1 MFKQQ
6 NAKVRTENGNEDDN
20 PDNFTR
26 IRLGYIGSTNFHR
39 QLLIGFMN
47 ENADDGY
54 NLGYDGEIIDVQP
67 DDAYFQSGNYK
78 LVIQGVGYFNINAI
92 YPITIKSSQLGSV
105 SFILEGVEN
114 LDLNQPIYIHDNVTN
129 SYNDIRL
136 TNYSVTIPAGTINNR
151 FSLRFSN
158 QTLSNN
164 TQENIENIVFYNS
177 EYHHLEIIN
186 SKNNEIKEVILLS
199 ILGQKINTW
208 RVNSFE
214 NNIKLPIKNIATGV
228 YIVKIKTNEGKYFS
242 EKIMIR
248 N

>member
-1 MFKQQ
+1 MLQFQQ
-6 NAKVRTENGNEDDN
+6 G
-20 PDNFTR
+20 
-26 IRLGYIGSTNFHR
+26 
-39 QLLIGFMN
+39 Q
-47 ENADDGY
+47 
-54 NLGYDGEIIDVQP
+54 
-67 DDAYFQSGNYK
+67 
-78 LVIQGVGYFNINAI
+78 
-92 YPITIKSSQLGSV
+92 
-105 SFILEGVEN
+105 
-114 LDLNQPIYIHDNVTN
+114 
-129 SYNDIRL
+129 
-136 TNYSVTIPAGTINNR
+136 NNR

>member
-1 MFKQQ
+1 M
-6 NAKVRTENGNEDDN
+6 
-20 PDNFTR
+20 
-26 IRLGYIGSTNFHR
+26 
-39 QLLIGFMN
+39 
-47 ENADDGY
+47 
-54 NLGYDGEIIDVQP
+54 
-67 DDAYFQSGNYK
+67 
-78 LVIQGVGYFNINAI
+78 
-92 YPITIKSSQLGSV
+92 
-105 SFILEGVEN
+105 EGVEN

-228 YIVKIKTNEGKYFS
+228 YIVKINTNDGNYIS
-242 EKIMIR
+242 GKIMI
-248 N
+248 NN